1 MEMLC
6 QERFYK
12 SLVGVRVDALRQWR
26 SGDSGGPAPLE
37 VLEQSRS

>member
-12 SLVGVRVDALRQWR
+12 SLVGDRVDVLRQWR